1 MRNIFNAIALL
12 ASLLLAGACTQ
23 DEPAPLPD
31 GTIRFAIGQA
41 TEVNDNTY
49 TRATPL
55 ELGKPLADKFTLTI
69 QRSGSSQPR
78 YDGKFVESMDLPIG
92 TYDITASCGED
103 VLIGRD
109 APYYIGT
116 AQADIEQ
123 GKTSSVVIPC
133 HVGNALISVRFGRDA
148 EERARFDKAYTD
160 YGVRIQIDS
169 HSMDIT
175 PDRENSSIYF
185 RAGSSPTLTFY
196 GCLRNDNNRPVSFD
210 LSSESLPATFD
221 RADHAKVT
229 LYLPDPETASVID
242 ISTVEVE
249 TVTLEET
256 IPLSWLPIPKAQS
269 SHRYDANGCLQGT
282 DLTFTNSYPGMTWKA
297 VVTDAEGNQYRSV
310 EGTGSLTSTYADNAE
325 EWPFL
330 PAGEY
335 TATYYLIQNGWTM
348 QTGTRTFTVGQPDI
362 RVTTSCHTSYSLY
375 QQGDVQGANACD
387 PYTIYSPTVSVNI
400 APALWQNPQ
409 YAASLTTTLG
419 GTDIDASSTA
429 TPAEGITFS
438 YADSR
443 DVTPSLNGYTLDAT
457 MTFAR
462 AETTGSNT
470 VYVTGLPVSFA
481 PPTQDSWWGSGT
493 VSWEVGEV
501 RLGRNAPLSQ
511 QQSITTER
519 LAVPAGVRIRAPYHV
534 LMHGAF
540 VATTLTLS
548 FGSYDYFSEKSSGGA
563 FNSKDHDFESVAT
576 FTTGSPVTQA
586 KANNSWGSGQTCS
599 YIYYLNYYYAE

>member
-133 HVGNALISVRFGRDA
+133 HVGNALISVRFGRNA

-160 YGVRIQIDS
+160 YGVRVRIDS

-185 RAGSSPTLTFY
+185 RAGSNPTLTFY

-256 IPLSWLPIPKAQS
+256 IPLSWLPIPKANPVHS
-269 SHRYDANGCLQGT
+269 YDSNGCLQGT
-282 DLTFTNSYPGMTWKA
+282 DITFTNSYPGMTWKA
-297 VVTDAEGNQYRSV
+297 EVTDAQNTLYRTI
-310 EGTGSLTSTYADNAE
+310 EGTGDLVSSFADNADG
-325 EWPFL
+325 WPYI

-335 TATYYLIQNGWTM
+335 TATFYLNLKDKTTK
-348 QTGTRTFTVGQPDI
+348 TGTRTFTVANPEVK
-362 RVTTSCHTSYSLY
+362 VTTSCYTSYSLY
-375 QQGDVQGANACD
+375 QGGDVQGANACD
-387 PYTIYSPTVSVNI
+387 PYTIYSPKVNI
-400 APALWQNPQ
+400 KVLPSLWQNPK
-409 YAASLTTTLG
+409 YAASLETTLG
-419 GTDIDASSTA
+419 GEAITGTMTSS
-429 TPAEGITFS
+429 EKGITYSF
-438 YADSR
+438 DSKNGQN
-443 DVTPSLNGYTLDAT
+443 PSFDGYTLSAALTFDKVTNTDAT
-457 MTFAR
+457 
-462 AETTGSNT
+462 T
-470 VYVTGLPVSFA
+470 VYITGLPVSFA
-481 PPTQDSWWGSGT
+481 PPTQESWSGHGK
-493 VSWEVGEV
+493 VNWSSGEV
-501 RLGRNAPLSQ
+501 RLGRNAFSQ
-511 QQSITTER
+511 PQYITSTR
-519 LAVPAGVRIRAPYHV
+519 FAVPAGVKIRAPYNV
-534 LMHGAF
+534 MMHGAT

-548 FGSYDYFSEKSSGGA
+548 FGTYEYFSERSSGGA
-563 FNSKDHDFESVAT
+563 FNSKDHYFENVAV
-576 FTTGSPVTQA
+576 FTTTEAVTQA
-586 KANNSWGSGQTCS
+586 KANNSYGSGQTCS

>member
-41 TEVNDNTY
+41 TEVNDNTD
-49 TRATPL
+49 TRATPS
-55 ELGKPLADKFTLTI
+55 ELGKPLSDKFTLTI
-69 QRSGSSQPR
+69 RRNGSSQPR

-92 TYDITASCGED
+92 TYDITARCGED
-103 VLIGRD
+103 VPIGRD
-109 APYYIGT
+109 APYYTGT
-116 AQADIEQ
+116 AQATIED
-123 GKTSSVVIPC
+123 GKTASALIPC
-133 HVGNALISVRFGRDA
+133 RVANALVSVRFGRNAD
-148 EERARFDKAYTD
+148 EKARFDKVYTN
-160 YGVRIQIDS
+160 YGVRVKLGS
-169 HSMDIT
+169 YSMDIT
-175 PDRENSSIYF
+175 SQQEASSIYF
-185 RAGSSPTLTFY
+185 PAGSSPGLTFY
-196 GCLRNDNNRPVSFD
+196 GNLRNDGGRSVSME
-210 LSSESLPATFD
+210 LTSESLPAVFD
-221 RADHAKVT
+221 RADHAIVT
-229 LYLPDPETASVID
+229 LYMPDPETSAVID

-249 TVTLEET
+249 TVTMEET
-256 IPLSWLPIPKAQS
+256 IPLSWLPVPKAQS

-335 TATYYLIQNGWTM
+335 TATYYLIQNGGTM

-443 DVTPSLNGYTLDAT
+443 NVTPSLDGYALDAT
-457 MTFAR
+457 VTFAR
-462 AETTGSNT
+462 AEATGSNT

-493 VSWEVGEV
+493 VSWKAGEV
-501 RLGRNAPLSQ
+501 RLGRNALSKP
-511 QQSITTER
+511 QSITTER

-534 LMHGAF
+534 LMHGAT

-548 FGSYDYFSEKSSGGA
+548 FGSYDYFREMSSGGA
-563 FNSKDHDFESVAT
+563 FNSKDHDFESVTT

-586 KANNSWGSGQTCS
+586 KANNSYGSGQTCS

>member
-41 TEVNDNTY
+41 TEVNDNTD
-49 TRATPL
+49 TRATPS
-55 ELGKPLADKFTLTI
+55 ELGKPLSDKFTLTI
-69 QRSGSSQPR
+69 RRNGSSQPR

-92 TYDITASCGED
+92 TYDITARCGED
-103 VLIGRD
+103 VPIGRD
-109 APYYIGT
+109 APYYTGT
-116 AQADIEQ
+116 AQATIED
-123 GKTSSVVIPC
+123 GKTASALIPC
-133 HVGNALISVRFGRDA
+133 RVANALVSVRFGRNAD
-148 EERARFDKAYTD
+148 EKARFDKVYTN
-160 YGVRIQIDS
+160 YGVRVKLGS
-169 HSMDIT
+169 YSMDIT
-175 PDRENSSIYF
+175 SQQEASSIYF
-185 RAGSSPTLTFY
+185 PAGSSPGLTFY
-196 GCLRNDNNRPVSFD
+196 GNLRNDGGRSVSME
-210 LSSESLPATFD
+210 LTSESLPAVFD
-221 RADHAKVT
+221 RADHARDT
-229 LYLPDPETASVID
+229 PYMPDPETSAVID

-249 TVTLEET
+249 TVTMEET
-256 IPLSWLPIPKAQS
+256 IPLSWLPVPKAQS

-310 EGTGSLTSTYADNAE
+310 EGTGSLTSTYAYNAE

-335 TATYYLIQNGWTM
+335 TATYYLIQNGGTM

-443 DVTPSLNGYTLDAT
+443 NVTPSLDGYALDAT
-457 MTFAR
+457 VTFAR
-462 AETTGSNT
+462 AEATGSNT

-493 VSWEVGEV
+493 VSWKAGEV
-501 RLGRNAPLSQ
+501 RLGRNALSQ
-511 QQSITTER
+511 PQSITTER

-534 LMHGAF
+534 LMHGAT
-540 VATTLTLS
+540 VATMLTLS
-548 FGSYDYFSEKSSGGA
+548 FGSYHYFSEMSSGGA
-563 FNSKDHDFESVAT
+563 FNSKDHDFESVTT

-586 KANNSWGSGQTCS
+586 KANNSYGSGQTCS